1 MFDSLINNSS
11 KVDIDRIPRLSSAV
25 WVTKTE
31 YIEGLEMNLAL
42 DDICSLVEG
51 MKAGNGDWNLGI
63 RTGNVVWE

>member
-51 MKAGNGDWNLGI
+51 MKAWK
-63 RTGNVVWE
+63 